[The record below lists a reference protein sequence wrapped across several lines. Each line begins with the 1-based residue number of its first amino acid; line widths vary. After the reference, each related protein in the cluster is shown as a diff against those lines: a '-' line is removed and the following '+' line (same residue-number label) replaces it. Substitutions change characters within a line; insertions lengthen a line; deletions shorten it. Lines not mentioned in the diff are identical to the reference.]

1 MILYTPL
8 SKEDIFPEEGTHNR
22 QFVSYQGKT
31 LCVDQLEDG
40 SYSLVQ
46 ILSTDPQDYLDPS
59 LSPGSIL
66 PKIDN
71 QSINY
76 HS

>member
-8 SKEDIFPEEGTHNR
+8 SQEEIFPEEETTNR
-22 QFVSYQGKT
+22 KFISYEGKT

-40 SYSLVQ
+40 AYSLVQ
-46 ILSTDPQDYLDPS
+46 LLSTDPEDYLDPT